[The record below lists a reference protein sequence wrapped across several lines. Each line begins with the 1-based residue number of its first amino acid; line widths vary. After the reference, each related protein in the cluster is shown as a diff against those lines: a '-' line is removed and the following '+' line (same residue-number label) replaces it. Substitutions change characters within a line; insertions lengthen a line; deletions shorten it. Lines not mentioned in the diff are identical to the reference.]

1 MTPKGCPSEQELM
14 SFVDEAL
21 SPEQLTRIEAHV
33 TRCAACRERVEGL
46 RSLIDA
52 MAAPLPLTGGQ
63 SFDVAG
69 HVAKVMGRLDEAPR
83 KSLRSTRTSWMLGFS
98 GLAAAAAL
106 LFVVLPRQPGS
117 LEGTYLAR
125 GGVSEATLSRD
136 VGLQLYAHEASPRAL
151 SPGSR
156 VTTKTALTAGL
167 RNLAAKPA
175 HLLLFAVDARG
186 TVHWISPQYVDP
198 SSDPVSTLV
207 APSPQEVLLPSA
219 VVFDDLSPGVL
230 RVVALIS
237 EEPGRV
243 SQVDALTA
251 EQLSAERLIKRF
263 PKAEVRQVAL
273 EVSAE

>member
-1 MTPKGCPSEQELM
+1 MTQKGCPSEQELL
-14 SFVDEAL
+14 SFVDAVL
-21 SPEQLTRIEAHV
+21 SPEQLARIEQHV
-33 TRCAACRERVEGL
+33 ARCAGCRERVEGL
-46 RSLIDA
+46 RSLISA
-52 MAAPLPLTGGQ
+52 LAAPLPLEAGQ

-69 HVAKVMGRLDEAPR
+69 HVAKVMGRLDETPR
-83 KSLRSTRTSWMLGFS
+83 QPLRSPRTHWMLGVS

-106 LFVVLPRQPGS
+106 LLVLLPRQPGNV
-117 LEGTYLAR
+117 EGTFRAR

-156 VTTKTALTAGL
+156 VTTKTAFTAGL

-175 HLLLFAVDARG
+175 HLLLFGVDARG
-186 TVHWISPQYVDP
+186 TVHWISPRYVDP
-198 SSDPVSTLV
+198 SSDPASTLV
-207 APSPQEVLLPSA
+207 APSPKEVLLPNA
-219 VVFDDLSPGVL
+219 VVFDDLAPGVL

-237 EEPGRV
+237 EESGRV